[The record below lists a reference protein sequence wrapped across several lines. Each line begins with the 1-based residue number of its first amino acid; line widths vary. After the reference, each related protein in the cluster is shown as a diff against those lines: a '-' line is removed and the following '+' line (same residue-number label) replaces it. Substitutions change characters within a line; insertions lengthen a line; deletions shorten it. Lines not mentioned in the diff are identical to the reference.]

1 MPAHEIFW
9 FHSAQDALMNA
20 MNDELPRIQEQVYY
34 GHINSHTDILD
45 KFLSESSISRYN
57 PQVSRSRISLLDY
70 CFPHYLI
77 IVFQLVLYNL
87 YLADIDIQIVAEGKA
102 KPRFISLSSSIL
114 EEESVINDISYLHS
128 PDSKQNYF

>member
-9 FHSAQDALMNA
+9 FHFAQDALMNA

-57 PQVSRSRISLLDY
+57 PQASHSRISLLDY

-87 YLADIDIQIVAEGKA
+87 YLADIYIQIVAEGKA